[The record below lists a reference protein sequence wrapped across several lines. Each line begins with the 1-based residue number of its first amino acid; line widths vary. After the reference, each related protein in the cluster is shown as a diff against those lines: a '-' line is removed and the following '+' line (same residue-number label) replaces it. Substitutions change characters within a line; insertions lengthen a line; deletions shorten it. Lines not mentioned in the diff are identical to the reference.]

1 MNGVKSD
8 MMRTS
13 EGGQPGKC
21 SLFGAIHSVCL
32 SVLPHGKVEHE
43 GVHEGQQ
50 SDEHGVLS
58 LPLPSNL

>member
-43 GVHEGQQ
+43 GVHEGQ
-50 SDEHGVLS
+50 
-58 LPLPSNL
+58 